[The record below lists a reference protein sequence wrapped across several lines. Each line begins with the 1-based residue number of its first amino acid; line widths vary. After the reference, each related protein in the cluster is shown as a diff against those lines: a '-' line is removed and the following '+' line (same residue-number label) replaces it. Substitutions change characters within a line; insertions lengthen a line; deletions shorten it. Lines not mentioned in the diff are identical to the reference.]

1 MIEMR
6 VKWEIFWTKAKA
18 LIHKFAYFSS
28 HLRVIL
34 FKDESHIERQRDQIH
49 NFILLPLYMTFY
61 HSKLIPSHLTV
72 ILFKDEGHIE
82 RQRDQINN
90 LIHLPLYMTFFRLLS
105 SDKGPTFRVENYG
118 MRSELWNDSRMIGIM
133 MNTLIYW
140 FEMMKWL

>member
-1 MIEMR
+1 MNN
-6 VKWEIFWTKAKA
+6 
-18 LIHKFAYFSS
+18 LIHLPLYMTFYHSKLIPS

-34 FKDESHIERQRDQIH
+34 FKDESHIERQRDQIDNLIH
-49 NFILLPLYMTFY
+49 LPLYMTFY

-133 MNTLIYW
+133 MNTLIY
-140 FEMMKWL
+140 